1 MLFTAAKTWKP
12 PKCPSTQERI
22 KMWYVDTMEYY
33 AAVKND
39 SVMLFAATQMDPE
52 MSVVSELS
60 HTEKDRYSMT
70 SLICGL

>member
-22 KMWYVDTMEYY
+22 KMWYVYMMEYY